1 MPDIRIV
8 KVDHGAVNNRILARE
23 VRTDFRRI
31 EAASVKMTTR
41 LMSSEAKRL
50 FVRFFHSLQLNAHF
64 ISVIAR
70 VKLKHDDIERVEAAL
85 RERLE
90 AVGEELNTAIDAA
103 EALFKANGITSSATY
118 DTQSLEIQT
127 GVISSVGRR
136 YFEILHKL
144 DQFMPMLQTLEI
156 HEVVTVRDADIQ
168 RAHLKR
174 IVRGVAGTT
183 RQLASGLRRR
193 MNDLAPKD
201 GDHARA
207 KTVKEDSKPDAG
219 AKEDLPAAPAL
230 SSGVHLVVAPEG
242 GAASATEA

>member
-1 MPDIRIV
+1 MPDTRIV
-8 KVDHGAVNNRILARE
+8 KVDQGAVNNRILARE

-41 LMSSEAKRL
+41 LMSAEAKRL

-70 VKLKHDDIERVEAAL
+70 VKLKHEDIERVEAAL

-127 GVISSVGRR
+127 GVISSAGRR

-156 HEVVTVRDADIQ
+156 HEVVTVREADIQ

-201 GDHARA
+201 TDRARA
-207 KTVKEDSKPDAG
+207 KTVKEDSKLDAG
-219 AKEDLPAAPAL
+219 AKEDPPAAPAL
-230 SSGVHLVVAPEG
+230 SGGVHLVVAPEG
-242 GAASATEA
+242 RAASATEA

>member
-1 MPDIRIV
+1 MPDTRIV
-8 KVDHGAVNNRILARE
+8 KVDQGAVNNRILARE
-23 VRTDFRRI
+23 VRADFRRI
-31 EAASVKMTTR
+31 EAASVKMTTH
-41 LMSSEAKRL
+41 LMSAEAKRL

-70 VKLKHDDIERVEAAL
+70 VKLDHEDIERVEAAL

-90 AVGEELNTAIDAA
+90 AVSGELNTAIDRA
-103 EALFKANGITSSATY
+103 EVLFKANGITSLATY
-118 DTQSLEIQT
+118 DTQSLELQT
-127 GVISSVGRR
+127 GVISSSGRR

-174 IVRGVAGTT
+174 IVRAVAGTA

-193 MNDLAPKD
+193 MSDVAPKD
-201 GDHARA
+201 TDRARV
-207 KTVKEDSKPDAG
+207 KTVIKDARLDAG
-219 AKEDLPAAPAL
+219 EKEGTPAAAAL
-230 SSGVHLVVAPEG
+230 NG
-242 GAASATEA
+242 GAQSIAVLEASAAAATEA

>member
-1 MPDIRIV
+1 MPDTRIV
-8 KVDHGAVNNRILARE
+8 KVDQGAVNNRILARE
-23 VRTDFRRI
+23 VRADFRRI

-41 LMSSEAKRL
+41 LMSAEAKRL

-70 VKLKHDDIERVEAAL
+70 VKLKHEDIERVEAAL

-90 AVGEELNTAIDAA
+90 AVSEELNAAIDAA
-103 EALFKANGITSSATY
+103 EALFKANGIASSATY
-118 DTQSLEIQT
+118 DTQSLEIQA
-127 GVISSVGRR
+127 GVISSTGRR

-174 IVRGVAGTT
+174 IVRGVAGTA

-193 MNDLAPKD
+193 MNDLATKD
-201 GDHARA
+201 TDRARA
-207 KTVKEDSKPDAG
+207 KTVKEDSKPGTG
-219 AKEDLPAAPAL
+219 AEDLPDAAAL
-230 SSGVHLVVAPEG
+230 NSGVHLVVAPEKH
-242 GAASATEA
+242 AASATEA